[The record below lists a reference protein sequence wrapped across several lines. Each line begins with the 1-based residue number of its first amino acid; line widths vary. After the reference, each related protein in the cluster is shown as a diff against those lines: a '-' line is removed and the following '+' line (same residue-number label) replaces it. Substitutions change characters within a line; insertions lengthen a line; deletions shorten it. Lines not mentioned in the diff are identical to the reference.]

1 MAICFKEISLQVLG
15 GVPVAKL
22 LIKNGLVVTVDSE
35 FNIYPSGAVYIED
48 DRIIEVNNSAAL
60 EQKYPDAQIINAE
73 GKAVLPGLINTH
85 LHSGLIRGT
94 AEDLP
99 LWEWI
104 AKHVDPKHKVLTD
117 EDAYV
122 ASSLC
127 YGESLLAGT
136 TCVVDMY
143 RFMGRCADAAEE
155 TGIRAILVPY
165 VADRP
170 NYPYFDT
177 IEENIRLVEE
187 RHGSANG
194 RIHVWFGLEHLVYCS
209 EEAYHRVA
217 DLAAKYEVGIHTHGE
232 ESIDMTQRIA
242 AKYGCS
248 PIRLFYNRGILGPKT
263 LLAHCVWLT
272 PIEMEILAKTGTSVA
287 HCPISN
293 MKLAS
298 GVAPVPAYLAK
309 GINVGLA
316 TDGVKENNNLDL
328 FEEMKFASLLQ
339 KVHHLDATLMPAEE
353 TLRLATIYGAK
364 AIGLDH
370 EIGSLEVGKKADI
383 VLVNIRRPHM
393 APLLYDDYFNIVA
406 NLVFSANGAD
416 VDTVLVDG
424 EIVVEDHKL
433 VNVDEDFLIDRATQI
448 TEDLIERRRP
458 FVPDAPTIEDVEV

>member
-1 MAICFKEISLQVLG
+1 MSRI
-15 GVPVAKL
+15 
-22 LIKNGLVVTVDSE
+22 LIKNGYVVTVDRD
-35 FNIYPSGAVYIED
+35 FTIYPKGAVYVENG
-48 DRIIEVNNSAAL
+48 RILEVGESETL
-60 EQKYPDAQIINAE
+60 VQKYQDRAVEIIDAT
-73 GKAVLPGLINTH
+73 GKAVIPGLINTH

-104 AKHVDPKHKVLTD
+104 TKHVDPKHKVLTA

-143 RFMGRCADAAEE
+143 RFMDRCADAAEE
-155 TGIRAILVPY
+155 TGIRAVLVPY

-170 NYPYFDT
+170 QYNYFET
-177 IEENIRLVEE
+177 IEDNIRLVEE

-194 RIHVWFGLEHLVYCS
+194 RIQVWFGLEHLVYCT

-217 DLAAKYEVGIHTHGE
+217 ELAEKYGVGIHTHGE
-232 ESIDMTQRIA
+232 ESIDMAQRISR
-242 AKYGCS
+242 KYGCS

-272 PIEMEILAKTGTSVA
+272 PAEIELLAVTGTSVA
-287 HCPISN
+287 HCPVSN

-298 GVAPVPAYLAK
+298 GVAPIPALLAK
-309 GINVGLA
+309 GVKVGLA

-339 KVHHLDATLMPAEE
+339 KVHHLNAELMPAEE

-370 EIGSLEVGKKADI
+370 EIGSLEAGKKADI
-383 VLVNIRRPHM
+383 VLVNLRRLHM
-393 APLLYDDYFNIVA
+393 APLLEEDHANIVA

-424 EIVVEDHKL
+424 KMVVEGHKL
-433 VNVDEDFLIDRATQI
+433 LTVDEDMLIDRATEA
-448 TEDLIERRRP
+448 TKALIERRRP
-458 FVPDAPTIEDVEV
+458 FVPEAPTIDDVEV

>member
-1 MAICFKEISLQVLG
+1 MT
-15 GVPVAKL
+15 KL
-22 LIKNGLVVTVDSE
+22 LIKNGYVVTVDDD
-35 FNIYPSGAVYIED
+35 FTIYPKGAVYVKNG
-48 DRIIEVNNSAAL
+48 RIVEVGDSSVL
-60 EQKYPDAQIINAE
+60 EKKYEVQGVETIDAQ
-73 GKAVLPGLINTH
+73 GKAVIPGLINTH
-85 LHSGLIRGT
+85 LHSGIIRGT

-104 AKHVDPKHKVLTD
+104 SKHVDPKHKVLTA

-143 RFMGRCADAAEE
+143 RFMDRCADAAEE
-155 TGIRAILVPY
+155 TGIRAVLVPY

-170 NYPYFDT
+170 NYSYFET
-177 IEENIRLVEE
+177 IEDNIRLVEE
-187 RHGSANG
+187 RHGSAND
-194 RIHVWFGLEHLVYCS
+194 RIHVWFGLEHLVYCT

-217 DLAAKYEVGIHTHGE
+217 DLAVKYGVGIHTHGE
-232 ESIDMTQRIA
+232 ESIDMVQRISR
-242 AKYGCS
+242 KYGCS
-248 PIRLFYNRGILGPKT
+248 PIQLFYNRGILGPKT

-272 PIEMEILAKTGTSVA
+272 PIEMELLAKTGTSVA

-298 GVAPVPAYLAK
+298 GVAPIPAYLAK
-309 GINVGLA
+309 GISVGLA

-339 KVHHLDATLMPAEE
+339 KVHHLNAELMPAEE
-353 TLRLATIYGAK
+353 TLRIATIYGAK

-370 EIGSLEVGKKADI
+370 EIGSIEAGKKADL
-383 VLVNIRRPHM
+383 VLVNLRRLHM
-393 APLLYDDYFNIVA
+393 APILEDDYANIVA
-406 NLVFSANGAD
+406 NIVFSANGGD

-424 EIVVEDHKL
+424 KVVVEEHKL
-433 VNVDEDFLIDRATQI
+433 MTVDEEYLIDKATQ
-448 TEDLIERRRP
+448 TTKALIERRRP
-458 FVPDAPTIEDVEV
+458 FVPDAPTIDDIEV